1 MKGRKTDFFDWLV
14 MDWVQSQDEVHP
26 KDEPDLPIDRAADGT
41 IRDRLGFFAERARRL
56 FRGYSGLSCER
67 FRSVAHMAAI
77 LPVLVICFLGIFVF
91 PVVNT
96 NSILGDRSVNL
107 IGPFGWFFGLQLFFM
122 TLSLISLGL
131 TLLFLLYSFARNRF
145 RRAAAHE
152 RPSLAA
158 ERLGFLTGWIGAVVI
173 RLWGRVMLYLGKRS
187 ESRVSQTDEESSL
200 KKSMVLFFHRVF
212 SHQDVLFYYAGFLS
226 HLFWFI
232 CSLVILLLLFNRML
246 GNRYDYCWNTSLSDT
261 THAEK
266 VIRFFGRPVERFTT
280 IPSKEHIRWLFDNS
294 DRLDSQTAFPKE
306 AAESGRGDSIDASKM
321 RKDWSWFLLAIT
333 ACWTTLPRLVFALI
347 YWFLCRCALRRFRP
361 RLDTP
366 YYTGLLARFEYRP
379 GRQESGKIDDDHLG
393 PLQPLSPPSP
403 RADQNTSPEAERP
416 GQPTAVILCGYDVDL
431 SPKWVDSLFGHRP
444 RLIFLGDLAGRDLPS
459 RRARERLKSEAPASA
474 CLIVFL
480 DLGYP
485 PARQSH
491 IVLRDQIFSYAVG
504 ARWFVVLSCAERLRR
519 KFAGNTQAVT
529 DRLNDWR
536 GVIGQIAEDL
546 HRTIEVID
554 FYDHELDL
562 PEPRQEF
569 LRRLGLDD
577 AGGAGEPSK
586 KKFPDACRII
596 HDQAACVV
604 SEMGGTE
611 PISQKRITEI
621 LTQGYRR
628 LTELYRE
635 EKDTLF
641 RSVPSIP
648 SERWKESVREHL
660 AKLPSAA
667 ALSDKVKDNI
677 LSDTIKKPAEVLAH
691 IRQIASGLSPKCALI
706 FGSAAAA
713 LPVLSLPLLGGALG
727 TASVAAI
734 GYLPAAMLGSG
745 TVGAAA
751 GAVLPQALTSLKKK
765 LLPFLKRGSQED
777 SEPLPEEPLFESGEA
792 IETVAVSLTTWALLL
807 QLQNLPVDRR
817 MEVLRRQTIPLEE
830 TQLDTLQAV
839 DGVLEKISAGV
850 NILGQ

>member
-1 MKGRKTDFFDWLV
+1 MKGKKTDFFDWLV
-14 MDWVQSQDEVHP
+14 MGWVQSQDEVHP

-67 FRSVAHMAAI
+67 FRSVAHLFAL
-77 LPVLVICFLGIFVF
+77 LPVLVVCFLGVFVF

-107 IGPFGWFFGLQLFFM
+107 IGPFGWFFGLQLLFM

-131 TLLFLLYSFARNRF
+131 TLLFLGYSFVRNRF

-152 RPSLAA
+152 QPSLAA

-187 ESRVSQTDEESSL
+187 AARISPNDEESSL

-261 THAEK
+261 TQAEK
-266 VIRFFGRPVERFTT
+266 VIQFFGRPVERFTT
-280 IPSKEHIRWLFDNS
+280 IPNKEHIRWLFDNS
-294 DRLDSQTAFPKE
+294 DRLDGQCTFPDQ
-306 AAESGRGDSIDASKM
+306 AAEPGRTTVVDASKM

-347 YWFLCRCALRRFRP
+347 YWFLCRCAVRRFRP

-366 YYTGLLARFEYRP
+366 YYTGLLARYEYRP

-393 PLQPLSPPSP
+393 PLQPLSPPSSHV
-403 RADQNTSPEAERP
+403 DQNISPVPERSDRP
-416 GQPTAVILCGYDVDL
+416 RTVILCGYDLEL
-431 SPKWVDSLFGHRP
+431 SEKWVDSLLGQLP
-444 RLIFLGDLAGRDLPS
+444 NLIFLGDLARRDLSS
-459 RRARERLKSEAPASA
+459 RRAKERLKTEAPAAES
-474 CLIVFL
+474 LILFL

-491 IVLRDQIFSYAVG
+491 IVLRDEIFSCAVG
-504 ARWFVVLSCAERLRR
+504 ARSFVVLSCAERLRR
-519 KFAGNTQAVT
+519 KFADNTQAVT

-546 HRTIEVID
+546 RLTIEVID

-562 PEPRQEF
+562 PGPREKF
-569 LRRLGLDD
+569 LQRLGFD
-577 AGGAGEPSK
+577 GGGTGEPAK

-596 HDQAACVV
+596 HDQTAGVV

-611 PISQKRITEI
+611 PISRETITAA
-621 LTQGYRR
+621 LTEGYRR
-628 LTELYRE
+628 ITELYRE
-635 EKDTLF
+635 EKDSFF
-641 RSVPSIP
+641 RSIPSIP
-648 SERWKESVREHL
+648 TEQWKESVREHL
-660 AKLPSAA
+660 SKLPGAA
-667 ALSDKVKDNI
+667 ALSDKIKDNI
-677 LSDTIKKPAEVLAH
+677 LSDTVKKPAEVLAH
-691 IRQIASGLSPKCALI
+691 IRKIASGLSPKCALI
-706 FGSAAAA
+706 CGSAAAA

-727 TASVAAI
+727 TASAVAL

-751 GAVLPQALTSLKKK
+751 GAVLPRGLISLKKK
-765 LLPFLKRGSQED
+765 LLPFLKRDPQE
-777 SEPLPEEPLFESGEA
+777 SAEPLPEESLFESSEA

-807 QLQNLPVDRR
+807 ELQNLPVDRR
-817 MEVLRRQTIPLEE
+817 MEVLCRLTLPLEE
-830 TQLDTLQAV
+830 NRLDTLQAV
-839 DGVLEKISAGV
+839 DEVLEKIAAGV
-850 NILGQ
+850 DLSEF